1 MSEKI
6 FIGKI
11 QVKDTQYGE
20 IIKVGFSEKDLETL
34 AEHKN
39 ERGWVNISIL
49 NSKNGGKYGIIDTY
63 QQDKPQAQQGT
74 PVGTEEYIDINDIEL
89 DKIPF

>member
-1 MSEKI
+1 MTEKI
-6 FIGKI
+6 FIGKV
-11 QVKDTQYGE
+11 QVKDTKYGQ

-49 NSKNGGKYGIIDTY
+49 TSQYGDKYAIIDTY
-63 QQDKPQAQQGT
+63 QQAKPQAKPKT
-74 PVGTEEYIDINDIEL
+74 VGTEEYIDIDDIEL

>member
-63 QQDKPQAQQGT
+63 QPAKPQAKPKT
-74 PVGTEEYIDINDIEL
+74 VGTEEYIDINDIEL